1 MKRCVFLLGMVALWL
16 QPVGASNDTSKQ
28 QEAIKKIEQAVAK
41 TNIFEL
47 PSFQM
52 KANVQIEA
60 KGKLVDGSYQLLWNG
75 PDQWREEIH
84 FPGYTELQVGGKGTV
99 WVQRSTDFYPLRIY
113 NLHAVLGFGSGTP
126 GWGTS
131 SSSLVQSDLSAK
143 DKVKKIH
150 QRKQHGE
157 TQTCIEYEDELKR
170 SLETCVDESTNTVSR
185 TSLSFADRDVQPVG
199 GGKLYPR
206 FLSFVEFGKTLATA
220 SVTEF
225 TTPAQFSPNSFTPLA
240 GVSPKA
246 GCMNPT
252 PPRLVQRLVPQYP
265 DSAKRDYVQGTVA
278 VDAWIGVDGIP
289 KIGEVVGHARPDLE
303 GSSITALKG
312 WRYEPATCNGK
323 PVEVETVLTV
333 NYSLSR

>member
-113 NLHAVLGFGSGTP
+113 N
-126 GWGTS
+126 
-131 SSSLVQSDLSAK
+131 
-143 DKVKKIH
+143 
-150 QRKQHGE
+150 
-157 TQTCIEYEDELKR
+157 
-170 SLETCVDESTNTVSR
+170 
-185 TSLSFADRDVQPVG
+185 
-199 GGKLYPR
+199 
-206 FLSFVEFGKTLATA
+206 
-220 SVTEF
+220 
-225 TTPAQFSPNSFTPLA
+225 
-240 GVSPKA
+240 
-246 GCMNPT
+246 
-252 PPRLVQRLVPQYP
+252 
-265 DSAKRDYVQGTVA
+265 
-278 VDAWIGVDGIP
+278 
-289 KIGEVVGHARPDLE
+289 
-303 GSSITALKG
+303 
-312 WRYEPATCNGK
+312 
-323 PVEVETVLTV
+323 
-333 NYSLSR
+333 